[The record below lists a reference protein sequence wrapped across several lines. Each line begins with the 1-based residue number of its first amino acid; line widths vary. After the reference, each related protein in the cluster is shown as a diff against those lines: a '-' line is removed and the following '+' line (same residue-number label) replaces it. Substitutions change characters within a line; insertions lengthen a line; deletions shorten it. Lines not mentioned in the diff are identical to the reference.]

1 MPFLIMILRRRI
13 HYLPILTAFW
23 IISSFFISYATAII
37 KGHVEIHDFPYI
49 SHTAIDAPER
59 CIFAQLVNMGS
70 LMLGVNVYI
79 RYIQMIQLLKLLG
92 AKRKHENINKASLVL
107 GFISAFGLTIVANF
121 QTIVMREVH
130 YTGAVLAFFG
140 GLVYCWMQTSLTL
153 NYDKWSKVAIAQTAN
168 SIFLSVCLLLFFISK
183 VVFKILEAQNKGTK
197 WDALRG
203 VYLVSTVSEWLT
215 AVFIVTFVLTYY
227 RDFSR
232 INLKS
237 PKIEFLDENRVLQ
250 DYNLPPVE
258 NQEV

>member
-121 QTIVMREVH
+121 Q
-130 YTGAVLAFFG
+130 
-140 GLVYCWMQTSLTL
+140 
-153 NYDKWSKVAIAQTAN
+153 
-168 SIFLSVCLLLFFISK
+168 
-183 VVFKILEAQNKGTK
+183 
-197 WDALRG
+197 DALRG